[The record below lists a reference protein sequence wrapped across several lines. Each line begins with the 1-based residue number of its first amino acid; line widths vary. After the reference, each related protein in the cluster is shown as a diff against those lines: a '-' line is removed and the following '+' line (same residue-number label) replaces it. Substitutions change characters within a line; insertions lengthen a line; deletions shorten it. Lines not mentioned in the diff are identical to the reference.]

1 MDFEKT
7 HIKDQLKAVEKRMIL
22 MQLADAPAMIV
33 IGLGMFAKFG
43 QTPETLHPWLGNS
56 LIVDSALAVAIP
68 VAIFCAFQ
76 SFKLMKKSSELKK
89 QLNT

>member
-1 MDFEKT
+1 MDFEKKNT
-7 HIKDQLKAVEKRMIL
+7 EEQLKAVEKKMML
-22 MQLADAPAMIV
+22 MQLADAPAMIA

-43 QTPETLHPWLGNS
+43 ESPESLHSWLGNA

-76 SFKLMKKSSELKK
+76 SFRLMRKSSELKK
-89 QLNT
+89 QING